1 MFQLTRDTDCDTE
14 LYANF
19 TAVVEKVKVTELDG

>member
-14 LYANF
+14 F
-19 TAVVEKVKVTELDG
+19 DTHSIEIVEKVKVIELDA